1 MLTPTTTTI
10 NTNCSFVGFNLDL
23 TGTVRNVLVTPI
35 RAEGEQDNNHHTVLG
50 YTVLLNKSTT
60 VSSSSSS
67 SSSFTTMDSDI
78 MQAVSSSLGT
88 LLRFDRTVSSASEQ
102 HEQYR
107 KKTTS
112 TLSRVRRERDQSIVQ
127 HRMLSTELVQKEER
141 IAAQQASSATMA
153 KDLDRKEEEL
163 VALQGSLDE
172 VKQRHVTVL
181 NTLEKDFKVKYDN
194 VKSVFLAKIEE
205 SKKNTAATM
214 TAIVD
219 EMEQVKQDC
228 LAHEQQ
234 LLDYTALM
242 DTEKQKWKDTKD
254 QLVRRTV
261 RVVVD
266 CWFVVVVVWV
276 VVVVCVVV
284 LVYVVVFSLL
294 NCLVLFHWCP
304 LCCH

>member
-1 MLTPTTTTI
+1 MFVFMLNTTITTT
-10 NTNCSFVGFNLDL
+10 NTNCSFCGFNLDL

-266 CWFVVVVVWV
+266 CWFVVVVV
-276 VVVVCVVV
+276 CVVV
-284 LVYVVVFSLL
+284 FV
-294 NCLVLFHWCP
+294 
-304 LCCH
+304 CCCTCCCCMCCCTCMCCCI